1 MPEVVHANCRL
12 FDHVIMPYLHG
23 AQQEIPYR
31 TLCKLLP
38 DLINGSSLASAT
50 TIALLRTRLPQLDGT
65 EAVLG
70 VLQSVAPALRWE
82 GFPLWK
88 HHVSTQACSEAQVLV
103 RLLQSIVQSLRF
115 LKCSCSL
122 AGSAEAFP

>member
-50 TIALLRTRLPQLDGT
+50 TIALLRT
-65 EAVLG
+65 
-70 VLQSVAPALRWE
+70 SSAPAGWHRGCAGRPTE
-82 GFPLWK
+82 RCAGP
-88 HHVSTQACSEAQVLV
+88 QVG
-103 RLLQSIVQSLRF
+103 RLSSLET
-115 LKCSCSL
+115 SC
-122 AGSAEAFP
+122 